1 MERVKM
7 SLIKGGHEM
16 PVEQYIL
23 ESVEDPADIMTIRK
37 AVADRLSEVF

>member
-1 MERVKM
+1 MKKVKM
-7 SLIKGGHEM
+7 GLIKGRHEM
-16 PVEQYIL
+16 PVEQYVL